1 MRAATLIVAFVLG
14 PALLLGCEESIEPD
28 PAPAPAASEGQDYRP
43 PPRSGNT
50 ALGGAKRAA
59 DNTVNSLEQRQQ
71 DLIKEME
78 DDQ

>member
-1 MRAATLIVAFVLG
+1 MRSAVPFAALAL
-14 PALLLGCEESIEPD
+14 ALLVGCEESIEPD
-28 PAPAPAASEGQDYRP
+28 PPPAPAAVENQDDRP